1 MLTAS
6 EMKYLVAL
14 GESASIGEAA
24 DRCGVTQSA
33 LSQSL
38 ASMEGKLGAQLFV
51 RRRGMLRPTVEGEAI
66 AQRVRAMLMQYSQL
80 ESDLASVRESHA
92 GRTNIGIG
100 PAISSLLLNP
110 ALTEF
115 YLQHPASTVT
125 FKTGTWSAMEKLLS
139 SGEISLFLGGFSS
152 AFSSKEFTSI
162 PFSKERVAFLASK
175 NHPLFAQP
183 SVTVS
188 QLIRYP
194 VIAHSAD
201 SWNFWRSLVREED
214 MSLFKRNMPASI
226 MENPLDASAWIGR
239 SQYVISTIQSI
250 WQASLA
256 SAEPLLKELTV
267 ANTRNVAHMYFVY
280 NAGHQFTEDE
290 QALMEIFQRLRR
302 EIG

>member
-1 MLTAS
+1 MLTVS
-6 EMKYLVAL
+6 EMKYLLAL

-38 ASMEGKLGAQLFV
+38 ANLEGKLGAQLFV
-51 RRRGMLRPTVEGEAI
+51 RRRGMLRATREGDA
-66 AQRVRAMLMQYSQL
+66 AGLRVRAMLSQFSQL
-80 ESDLASVRESHA
+80 ESDLAALRGSHT
-92 GRTNIGIG
+92 GQTSIGIG

-115 YLQHPASTVT
+115 HLQHPASIVT

-139 SGEISLFLGGFSS
+139 SGEIGLFLGGFAS
-152 AFSSKEFTSI
+152 AFSSKEFSSI
-162 PFSKERVAFLASK
+162 PFSTERVVFLAAK
-175 NHPLFAQP
+175 DHPLFAQP
-183 SVTVS
+183 TVTVS
-188 QLIRYP
+188 QLIHYP

-201 SWNFWRSLVREED
+201 SYNFWRSLETEED
-214 MSLFKRNMPASI
+214 KRLFKRNIPASI
-226 MENPLDASAWIGR
+226 MENPLDASDWVGR
-239 SQYVISTIQSI
+239 SQYVISTIESI

-267 ANTRNVAHMYFVY
+267 ANTRNVANMYFVY
-280 NAGHQFTEDE
+280 NAGRQFTEDE
-290 QALMEIFQRLRR
+290 QALMGIFQRLRR

>member
-38 ASMEGKLGAQLFV
+38 ANMEGKLGAQLFV
-51 RRRGMLRPTVEGEAI
+51 RGRRMLRPTAEGEVI
-66 AQRVRAMLMQYSQL
+66 AHRVRAMLLQYSQL
-80 ESDLASVRESHA
+80 ESDLAFIRCNHA
-92 GRTNIGIG
+92 GRTNLGIG

-115 YLQHPASTVT
+115 YLQHPESTVT

-139 SGEISLFLGGFSS
+139 SGEISLFLGGFSGS
-152 AFSSKEFTSI
+152 FSSKEFASI
-162 PFSKERVAFLASK
+162 PFSKERVVFLAAK
-175 NHPLFAQP
+175 DHPLFAQP
-183 SVTVS
+183 TVTVS

-194 VIAHSAD
+194 VVAHSAD
-201 SWNFWRSLVREED
+201 SWNFWRSLAGEED
-214 MSLFKRNMPASI
+214 MSLFKRNMPASV

-239 SQYVISTIQSI
+239 SEYVISTVEST

-256 SAEPLLKELTV
+256 ATEPLLKELTV
-267 ANTRNVAHMYFVY
+267 ANTRNVAHMYFIY
-280 NAGHQFTEDE
+280 HAGHQFTEDE